1 MSNKLKKNKSKEP
14 QKKVVKESDNP
25 IVNFLEK
32 RLENQSDRSPQK
44 RKISSNCT
52 YAFVEFLIFIFID
65 RIFLLS
71 EEGYK
76 YGLPFYFYIIGI
88 IFAIY
93 NIGISIYQIV
103 KQKYKIKQN
112 VALIIIQATLALIGI
127 ALLIT
132 KY

>member
-1 MSNKLKKNKSKEP
+1 MSNKLKKNKSKEL
-14 QKKVVKESDNP
+14 QKKVIKEDNP

-32 RLENQSDRSPQK
+32 RLESQSDRSPQK

-52 YAFVEFLIFIFID
+52 YVFVEFLIFIFID

-88 IFAIY
+88 VFAIY

-112 VALIIIQATLALIGI
+112 IALIIIQAILALIGI

>member
-1 MSNKLKKNKSKEP
+1 M
-14 QKKVVKESDNP
+14 
-25 IVNFLEK
+25 
-32 RLENQSDRSPQK
+32 
-44 RKISSNCT
+44 
-52 YAFVEFLIFIFID
+52 IFIFID
-65 RIFLLS
+65 RIFSLS

-76 YGLPFYFYIIGI
+76 YGIPFYFYIVVIF
-88 IFAIY
+88 FAIY

-112 VALIIIQATLALIGI
+112 IALIIIQAILALIGI

>member
-14 QKKVVKESDNP
+14 QKKVIKEDNP

-32 RLENQSDRSPQK
+32 RLESQSDRSPQK

-52 YAFVEFLIFIFID
+52 YVFVEFLIFIFID

-88 IFAIY
+88 VFAIY

-112 VALIIIQATLALIGI
+112 IALIIIQAILALIGI

>member
-14 QKKVVKESDNP
+14 QKKVIKEDNP

-32 RLENQSDRSPQK
+32 RLESQSDYSPQK
-44 RKISSNCT
+44 RKISSNYV

-65 RIFLLS
+65 RIFSLS

-88 IFAIY
+88 VFAIY

-112 VALIIIQATLALIGI
+112 IALIIIQAILALIGI

>member
-14 QKKVVKESDNP
+14 QKKVIKEDNP

-32 RLENQSDRSPQK
+32 RLESQSDYSPQK
-44 RKISSNCT
+44 RKISSNYV

-65 RIFLLS
+65 RIFSLS

-76 YGLPFYFYIIGI
+76 YGIPFYFYIVVIF
-88 IFAIY
+88 FAIY

-112 VALIIIQATLALIGI
+112 IALIIIRAILALIGI